1 MGLIDADAL
10 KKDLESVT
18 LSNGTLLNTNTVLL
32 LLDKYPTAYDVDK
45 VVEQLE
51 DESEKCSICELPTCK
66 EDESHCCYCNGLNK
80 AIEIVKAGG
89 ECGNCIEAGGCLKRS
104 DCPNMSKGKI
114 KAGGRDERQIFIQSK
129 EN

>member
-1 MGLIDADAL
+1 MRLIEAEKISNYIKNEINPYGNPFEGNAYEFGLKL
-10 KKDLESVT
+10 MKYLENASV
-18 LSNGTLLNTNTVLL
+18 
-32 LLDKYPTAYDVDK
+32 DYDVDN

-89 ECGNCIEAGGCLKRS
+89 MNNNSKTS
-104 DCPNMSKGKI
+104 D
-114 KAGGRDERQIFIQSK
+114 
-129 EN
+129 